1 MFDNLLFQ
9 LPFIIFIGLF
19 SQWLAWRFRMP
30 AIVIMSIAG
39 LIIGPFTGLVSPKET
54 FGPIFHTII
63 SLAVAVILFEG
74 SLSLDFREI
83 RGFKKSILRIS
94 TVGAAIAWI
103 AGSTAAHFVAG
114 LSWPVSFVIGG
125 LFIVTGPTV
134 ILPLLRQA
142 KLKERPAAIL
152 KWEGIVVDPFG
163 ALLALF
169 AYQIVWVYII

>member
-94 TVGAAIAWI
+94 TVGRP
-103 AGSTAAHFVAG
+103 SLG
-114 LSWPVSFVIGG
+114 L
-125 LFIVTGPTV
+125 
-134 ILPLLRQA
+134 Q
-142 KLKERPAAIL
+142 
-152 KWEGIVVDPFG
+152 
-163 ALLALF
+163 ALLPRILLQG
-169 AYQIVWVYII
+169 YHGQSLLSLVDYLL